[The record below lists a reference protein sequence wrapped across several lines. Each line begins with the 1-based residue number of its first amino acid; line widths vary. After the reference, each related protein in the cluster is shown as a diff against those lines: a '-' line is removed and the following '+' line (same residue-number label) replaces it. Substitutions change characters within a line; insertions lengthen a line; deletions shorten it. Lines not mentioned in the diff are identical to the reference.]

1 MLQELDVICGKHCNC
16 YLVKDTINK
25 WEPFLLAHMSK
36 LSSLLQFWAPAQ
48 YCERRKLR
56 VLNVFSFYFIHSFR
70 NQRRFIPNNNL
81 FVFILP
87 PCLLHLFLAQYFSS
101 AFFLEEK
108 RDWEEEGWK
117 HLPSLMWRCLS
128 LPVQEVLGQIS
139 FLSCFQ
145 RNSVS
150 VSSAQG
156 STAAMVREVEGCH
169 WWQQEGGRHRQGAQ
183 CDLQSDFHHLRNAVI
198 NEEPSLLQRQHLSS
212 IKHHKSQEKGVLYSP
227 KTCFLFGQGEAP
239 GVLTLFMLLLSLLG

>member
-1 MLQELDVICGKHCNC
+1 MLQEFDVICGKHCNC

-56 VLNVFSFYFIHSFR
+56 VLNVFSFYFAHSFR
-70 NQRRFIPNNNL
+70 NRSRFIPNNNL
-81 FVFILP
+81 FVLILP

-108 RDWEEEGWK
+108 RDWEGEGWK
-117 HLPSLMWRCLS
+117 HIPSFMWRFLS
-128 LPVQEVLGQIS
+128 PPVQGVLGQIS

-145 RNSVS
+145 INSVYNSEISKVS
-150 VSSAQG
+150 VSSAEG
-156 STAAMVREVEGCH
+156 STAAMVRKVKGCH
-169 WWQQEGGRHRQGAQ
+169 WWQQEGGRQWQDVRWR
-183 CDLQSDFHHLRNAVI
+183 CSVW
-198 NEEPSLLQRQHLSS
+198 PSVWFSSPEKCSNSWRTFSAAEAGFEQH
-212 IKHHKSQEKGVLYSP
+212 
-227 KTCFLFGQGEAP
+227 
-239 GVLTLFMLLLSLLG
+239 